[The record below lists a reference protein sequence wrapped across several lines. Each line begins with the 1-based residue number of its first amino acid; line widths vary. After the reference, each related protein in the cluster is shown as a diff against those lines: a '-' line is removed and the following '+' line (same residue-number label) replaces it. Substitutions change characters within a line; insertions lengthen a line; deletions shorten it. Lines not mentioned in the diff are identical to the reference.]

1 MSRNA
6 ATGAA
11 ARYADRVDAVLK
23 QRTRLRGPEPPGEV
37 FTVPPDHPL
46 LQADPRRPL
55 DANLEIIA
63 SYIEPEDTI
72 VDVGGGAGRVS
83 LPLAMRCRGVVNV
96 EPSAMMGAGFRDNAE
111 RAGIA
116 NVRVVKGDWL
126 GVEPPSGS
134 VALASH
140 VAYLTRAIVPF
151 VEKLERAASRRV
163 LIAVNDPPPPSWHRI
178 LFELLHGEPEEVVP
192 GHVELIDVLWEMGIL
207 PDIRV
212 LPLCTARPL
221 IAAPTRAA
229 AIDRAVAGYRPQWA
243 FWPMGADL
251 EARLRGILEERFETL
266 FATTA
271 DGFVPRYINPGRE
284 VLMTWRP
291 GLDRRVS

>member
-1 MSRNA
+1 MPRNA

-11 ARYADRVDAVLK
+11 ARYAGRVDAVLA

-37 FTVPPDHPL
+37 FKVPPDHPL

-63 SYIEPEDTI
+63 SYVEPEDTI

-96 EPSAMMGAGFRDNAE
+96 EPSATMGAGFRANAE

-116 NVRVVKGDWL
+116 NARVVEGDWL
-126 GVEPPSGS
+126 GVEPPSGT
-134 VALASH
+134 VALANH
-140 VAYLTRAIVPF
+140 VAYLTRDVVPF
-151 VEKLERAASRRV
+151 VEKLERAAARRV
-163 LIAVNDPPPPSWHRI
+163 LITVNDPPPPSWNRV
-178 LFELLHGEPEEVVP
+178 LFELVHGEPEEVVP
-192 GHVELIDVLWEMGIL
+192 GHVELAELLWEIGIL

-212 LPLCTARPL
+212 LPLCTARP
-221 IAAPTRAA
+221 IVPAPTRAE
-229 AIDRAVAGYRPQWA
+229 AIERAVAGYRPQWA

-251 EARLRGILEERFETL
+251 EARLRGILEERFEAL
-266 FATTA
+266 FAA
-271 DGFVPRYINPGRE
+271 GAEGIVPRWINPGRE
-284 VLMTWRP
+284 VLITWRP
-291 GLDRRVS
+291 GLDRRVP